1 MAARKEGSRRHR
13 RSFGSARQQLKA
25 HGHGSNPQEDGGRT
39 EAAVGEAEERV
50 IKEPAK
56 ANTRASRSGSK
67 DRLMDYGIDMLQRQ
81 MDTQFAEPV
90 NNTFRSVHR
99 RRGQFRASREKS
111 RVPALLHLCP
121 RNRRLV
127 QTAAHFW

>member
-1 MAARKEGSRRHR
+1 MATRKEGSRAHR

-50 IKEPAK
+50 IKEPAHAR
-56 ANTRASRSGSK
+56 ANRSGSK

-81 MDTQFAEPV
+81 MDTQLAEPV

-99 RRGQFRASREKS
+99 LIEDYKS
-111 RVPALLHLCP
+111 RAGYLL
-121 RNRRLV
+121 RRSQHPDLRLHRTD
-127 QTAAHFW
+127 QI